1 MVLNN
6 LRLRFKRKKNQYKRV
21 LVIAHRGFSGIA
33 PENTLI
39 AFKKAIESGAD
50 MIEFDVSLSKDGI
63 PVVIHDK
70 TVNRTT
76 NGKGNVQDF
85 TLEELKQF
93 DAGSWYKKEFK
104 DEKIPTLE
112 EVIQLTKG
120 KIMLNIEIK
129 KYSVKR
135 SIKVDGIEHKIVKL
149 LEKYD
154 IVNDVLISSFSKLAI
169 QRIKDF
175 NPNISIAFLYRFGIN
190 PRIIKKFD
198 KLALYSFN
206 QSKRAFSK
214 KALNELQEQEL
225 KLNLYTVNQKREM
238 KKFIK
243 LGVNGIITNYPN
255 RLIEVIDSFENNE

>member
-6 LRLRFKRKKNQYKRV
+6 IKLRFKRKNNIYKRV
-21 LVIAHRGFSGIA
+21 VVIAHRGFSGIA
-33 PENTLI
+33 PENTLV
-39 AFKKAIESGAD
+39 AFQKAIDIGSD

-70 TVNRTT
+70 TINRTT
-76 NGKGNVQDF
+76 NGKGNVESF
-85 TLEELKQF
+85 TVEELKQF

-104 DEKIPTLE
+104 EEKIPTLE
-112 EVIQLTKG
+112 EVIQVTKG

-135 SIKVDGIEHKIVKL
+135 NVKLDGIEHKIVQL
-149 LEKYD
+149 LEKYN

-169 QRIKDF
+169 QRIKEF
-175 NPNISIAFLYRFGIN
+175 NPDISIAYLYRFGIKS
-190 PRIIKKFD
+190 RVIKQFD
-198 KLALYSFN
+198 KLGLYSFN

-214 KALNELQEQEL
+214 KSLKDLHEQEI
-225 KLNLYTVNQKREM
+225 KLNLYTINQKREM
-238 KKFIK
+238 IKFIK

-255 RLIEVIDSFENNE
+255 KLLEVIENFENS